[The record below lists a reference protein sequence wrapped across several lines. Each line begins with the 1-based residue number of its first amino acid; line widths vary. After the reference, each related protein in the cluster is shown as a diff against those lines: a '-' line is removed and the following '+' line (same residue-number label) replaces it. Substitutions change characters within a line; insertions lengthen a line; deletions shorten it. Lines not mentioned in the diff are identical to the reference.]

1 LYCIDSRAGSSAVK
15 GAFAVFTTSAVSG
28 IDLSSWLSLTNDT
41 VSFVVLRHLLCKNL
55 ISRILKNFYLLW
67 KQIAKERKF
76 LISSSCPGDDGEP
89 KYFIPSEG

>member
-1 LYCIDSRAGSSAVK
+1 MVNSFWECNVILLLLLAGICSDS
-15 GAFAVFTTSAVSG
+15 FLVSDPNTCNG
-28 IDLSSWLSLTNDT
+28 EFR
-41 VSFVVLRHLLCKNL
+41 VSQQCHLLCKNL

-67 KQIAKERKF
+67 KRIAKERKF